1 MGAWCGF
8 VKHTHVSEDGHMALL
23 HLSVD
28 GREPSYRE
36 ATLEPFPGFRVIPW
50 LSMRVEGEMDADYE
64 PELEIS
70 FSTTENR
77 FKPTFLGVRADEVN
91 GTMLRTVRVTD
102 YLRGAA
108 RLAIFSS
115 IDADDEQEP
124 LAALF
129 DFAGGE
135 SIFGNEFAAWLA
147 SNGPSDLAI
156 AHVGFSY
163 VFALLAAEPPAKSVQ
178 RDLRLTARTADNW
191 IARARSRGLL
201 ESAAESKDPQAQL
214 DAWLDVMSR
223 YEGMPTDE

>member
-1 MGAWCGF
+1 M
-8 VKHTHVSEDGHMALL
+8 
-23 HLSVD
+23 
-28 GREPSYRE
+28 
-36 ATLEPFPGFRVIPW
+36 
-50 LSMRVEGEMDADYE
+50 SMRIEGEANTDYE
-64 PELEIS
+64 PEIEVTFDVS
-70 FSTTENR
+70 ESR
-77 FKPTFLGVRADEVN
+77 YRPTFIGVRADEVN

-135 SIFGNEFAAWLA
+135 SIFGNEFALWLA

-201 ESAAESKDPQAQL
+201 EPAAESENPQAQL
-214 DAWLDVMSR
+214 DAWRDVMSR
-223 YEGMPTDE
+223 YEGMPADE